1 MQQAEREVLKLQAQ
15 AQAQAVAAAEVSA
28 AAQRAE
34 AEVQKHAQAH
44 AHAQATAHHLH
55 AQAAD
60 LQVQA
65 EILSTTAVVTSA
77 EAAGVV
83 HPRAVAV
90 AGGQVPLLA
99 GSHAMSVQVRRFRPG
114 QARTSVSK
122 AHSRLQATLRNA
134 GSCSYVYMLL

>member
-1 MQQAEREVLKLQAQ
+1 VLKLQAQ

-65 EILSTTAVVTSA
+65 DILSTTAVVTSA
-77 EAAGVV
+77 EAAGMVQ
-83 HPRAVAV
+83 PRAVAM
-90 AGGQVPLLA
+90 AAGQVPLLA
-99 GSHAMSVQVRRFRPG
+99 GSHPMPVQVRRLGQPG
-114 QARTSVSK
+114 RAWARHALIRVCCQYI
-122 AHSRLQATLRNA
+122 SRCCDMTGNLA
-134 GSCSYVYMLL
+134 C